1 MADYYGKLMYDFV
14 PTQNKFLDHFNLI
27 GFAPLLESSIIE
39 MAFKMSP
46 SLKYNYIKNIGK
58 IPLRKIISSSRKGA
72 DNVSQTKLNF
82 SLDLKGLW
90 TRSAKEIVTSTLDTG
105 RIFEDKIINKDFYQ
119 RSLKRIENTFD
130 TRYISKL
137 LQLLSLEIWYK
148 MFITSEI
155 RSNEIL

>member
-1 MADYYGKLMYDFV
+1 
-14 PTQNKFLDHFNLI
+14 
-27 GFAPLLESSIIE
+27 

-58 IPLRKIISSSRKGA
+58 IPLRKIISRSRKGA
-72 DNVSQTKLNF
+72 DNISHTKLGF
-82 SLDLKGLW
+82 SLSLKTLR
-90 TRSAKEIVTSTLDTG
+90 TRSAKEIVSSNIDKG
-105 RIFEDKIINKDFYQ
+105 RIFEDKIIKKDFYQ

-137 LQLLSLEIWYK
+137 LQLLSLEVWYK

-155 RSNEIL
+155 RSKNRI